1 MRALRTLG
9 FALLLV
15 VAASGTAAAEPERRV
30 ALVIGNNHYVNV
42 GGLEKA
48 VPDARLMAE
57 TLRSVGFEVIE
68 REDLDRRA
76 INLALGQFVDKIGA
90 GGVGLLYFAGH
101 GVQIGGSNY
110 LLPID
115 VPALSNQEDLR
126 DEAIDLGRVM
136 ERISDAKAKLS
147 ILIID
152 ACRDNPFP
160 RVSGRSVGGT
170 RGLTIPAA
178 PSGILI
184 VYSAGVNETAID
196 SLGPNDDSPNGL
208 FTRKLVPFIKKPG
221 LRLYDAVRQA
231 RKTVADEAK
240 AAGGSQN
247 PAIYDQTDGD
257 FFFVGGT
264 NETATAAP
272 AATGNTP
279 IVYASESPES
289 TYWKSIENS
298 SDPRFFE
305 AYLNDFPQGNYT
317 SLARIKLE
325 MLKAKTRVATAS
337 PGAIAP
343 SAPASAAAENDAGK
357 AAVTARNYAEAMRHF
372 RAAADQGFAN
382 AQHNIGLLY
391 ANGWGVT
398 QDYGEA
404 ASWFFRAADQGL
416 PAAQFALGTLYV
428 NGTGVDQDY
437 GQALTWFRRAADQ
450 GLAEAQLNLGM
461 LYFKGSGVEQDY
473 GQALTWF
480 RKAADQ
486 GVAAAQNNVGF
497 LYNNGLGIEAD
508 YKEAMAWYRKA
519 ADHGYAIAQRNIGW
533 LYAKGH
539 GVPQDKKQARLW
551 MSRAADGGDETA
563 KTWLAE
569 H

>member
-9 FALLLV
+9 FALVLV
-15 VAASGTAAAEPERRV
+15 LAASSMAAAEGERRV

-48 VPDARLMAE
+48 VADARLMAE
-57 TLRSVGFEVIE
+57 TLRNVGFEVIE

-160 RVSGRSVGGT
+160 RVSGRSIGGT

-208 FTRKLVPFIKKPG
+208 FTRELVPFIKKPG

-257 FFFVGGT
+257 FFFVAGA
-264 NETATAAP
+264 NETAP
-272 AATGNTP
+272 PVTP
-279 IVYASESPES
+279 GTVPMINSHDAEIAYWNYIKDS
-289 TYWKSIENS
+289 TNADVFRDYI
-298 SDPRFFE
+298 SD
-305 AYLNDFPQGNYT
+305 YPQGSFVT
-317 SLARIKLE
+317 LANRRIRELT
-325 MLKAKTRVATAS
+325 AKTQVATAS
-337 PGAIAP
+337 PGALAP
-343 SAPASAAAENDAGK
+343 SAPPSAAAENDAGK
-357 AAVTARNYAEAMRHF
+357 AAVTSRNYAEAMRHF

-398 QDYGEA
+398 EDYGEA
-404 ASWFFRAADQGL
+404 ASWFFRAADQGF
-416 PAAQFALGTLYV
+416 PAAQLNLGLLYFK
-428 NGTGVDQDY
+428 GTGVDQDY
-437 GQALTWFRRAADQ
+437 GQA
-450 GLAEAQLNLGM
+450 M
-461 LYFKGSGVEQDY
+461 
-473 GQALTWF
+473 TWF

-486 GVAAAQNNVGF
+486 GCRRRRTMSAGSTITVSASRSTTPRRWR
-497 LYNNGLGIEAD
+497 GIA
-508 YKEAMAWYRKA
+508 RPRTKA
-519 ADHGYAIAQRNIGW
+519 TRWRSAISAGSMPRVS
-533 LYAKGH
+533 A
-539 GVPQDKKQARLW
+539 
-551 MSRAADGGDETA
+551 SRRTRSRRGCG
-563 KTWLAE
+563 
-569 H
+569 